1 MSERSAAEGLAPVR
15 VAVLGAVAVRT
26 ASGAF
31 VEPAGHRA
39 KALLAALA
47 LAAPHPLS
55 ADRLID
61 DVWQDGSARGSR
73 AALQTQISR
82 IRSALGEDLIES
94 LPSGYRLAAATDDI
108 DLTLAENLL
117 LAARSH
123 LGEHHPAEA
132 AAVARSALSLWRGV
146 PGTDL
151 DTEELASALAER
163 SDHVLDGLESVLAT
177 SALALGQALDAEEL
191 ARRLCLRS
199 PYDDSAHLLLM
210 RALDAQG
217 RSTEAVSVYA
227 TFRERVQDAFGTSPA
242 LELQSLNLDLLA
254 RDSSHPSRPAGDA
267 GGGAEPARGTGVAV
281 GVDGERRRS
290 AAGAQTYPAVASP
303 TPTVIETRQPAPA
316 STVVPSSSGGPLS
329 PASPRRAAVARG
341 IRAAP
346 NALIGR
352 DDALREIEELLGSSR
367 VTTVLGPG
375 GLGKTRVVHEIAARA
390 LTSYDAVIVVE
401 LASVRSADDVVFAIA
416 SALGIREVASSTRI
430 GDRMVRDDL
439 RGRIVARLGDAP
451 TLLVLDNCEHV
462 IDAAAEWSASLTAEL
477 AGLTILTTS
486 RTPLAI
492 SSERVFALPPLGRTA
507 PTAAAPS
514 PEDDAAVRLFL
525 DRATA
530 ARPDAALPL
539 DAVARLCARLD
550 GLPLAIEL
558 AAARIR
564 SLSIDEIE
572 RRLSNRFAL
581 LAGGDRSAPERH
593 RTLLAV
599 IEWSWNLLDTAEQ
612 RALSRLSEFADGFAA
627 EAAEVVIGCA
637 VDDVPDLLDGLVA
650 QSLVMMRETE
660 SGVRYRMLETVR
672 EFGQLQLDRAGTR
685 GEVREAVF
693 DWADRFARH
702 LHRRTDGVE
711 QVATFTTIAVEE
723 DNLIDVLRRAID
735 AERADI
741 VVSVFA
747 LLGYY
752 WSLRSAHSEVLAFS
766 KPVFESI
773 REYEPD
779 PESVDLVV
787 AVLVIISMTTILS
800 DMRFAVR
807 PRSRLRR
814 IVSSRDVT
822 DPRLAAMA
830 ALVLNAGHEGRTIE
844 QVEAAIA
851 SEDRGTAMLGSIIGS
866 VAAENEGRRD
876 DAVALA
882 RSAARMA
889 DALGDTWGGA
899 MAGQMLGA
907 LHSQSAEP
915 EEALRWARKA
925 RIGLSKLGATEDIRQ
940 IEWTIATNDIAV
952 GAYDE
957 ALELFERLIESP
969 GRADGIDIASIGL
982 AGRAEVLRAR
992 GHLEEAREQHL
1003 QALATF
1009 DPPRT
1014 RSSPWFRIMLS
1025 SVLSALVIDGTGT
1038 LEERRLLARRLRSRT
1053 LASLRSPIP
1062 YVDRPVLGASVI
1074 GLAVW
1079 VEDTAAVDTRI
1090 GLDLLAYAEVMGAR
1104 QDPPALHLR
1113 PLFERFERR
1122 FDVDEITAA
1131 RAAAAAVPHEERPER
1146 VAALLRAPGPWSWG
1160 WDGRDPREG

>member
-1 MSERSAAEGLAPVR
+1 MR

-47 LAAPHPLS
+47 LAAPHPVS

-61 DVWQDGSARGSR
+61 DVWQHEPPRGSR

-82 IRSALGEDLIES
+82 IRAALGDDLIES
-94 LPSGYRLAAATDDI
+94 LPSGYRLAATADEL

-123 LGEHHPAEA
+123 VGEHRPAEA
-132 AAVARSALSLWRGV
+132 AAVARSAISLWRGD
-146 PGTDL
+146 PGADL
-151 DTEELASALAER
+151 DTDELSSALAER
-163 SDHVLDGLESVLAT
+163 SGHVLDGLESVLAT
-177 SALALGQALDAEEL
+177 AALAVGQALDAEEL
-191 ARRLCLRS
+191 ARRLCQRS
-199 PYDDSAHLLLM
+199 PYDDNAHLLLM

-217 RSTEAVSVYA
+217 RSTEAVGVYA

-242 LELQSLNLDLLA
+242 LELQALNLDLLA
-254 RDSSHPSRPAGDA
+254 RDGASPRHPVNATA
-267 GGGAEPARGTGVAV
+267 TAEHPVPDITEPDTVAAA
-281 GVDGERRRS
+281 S
-290 AAGAQTYPAVASP
+290 AAPTSGEAPNETPAASAARRP
-303 TPTVIETRQPAPA
+303 VDE
-316 STVVPSSSGGPLS
+316 PSS
-329 PASPRRAAVARG
+329 PAAPRRAAVARG

-352 DDALREIEELLGSSR
+352 DDALREIEGLLATSR

-375 GLGKTRVVHEIAARA
+375 GLGKTRVVHEIASRA
-390 LTSYDAVIVVE
+390 LTRYDAVIVVE
-401 LASVRSADDVVFAIA
+401 LASVRNADDVVFAIA
-416 SALGIREVASSTRI
+416 SALGIREVASSKRI

-477 AGLTILTTS
+477 GGLTVLTTS

-492 SSERVFALPPLGRTA
+492 SAERVFALAPLGRATA
-507 PTAAAPS
+507 GGGSPS
-514 PEDDAAVRLFL
+514 PEDAAVRLFV

-530 ARPDAALPL
+530 ARPDASLPL
-539 DAVARLCARLD
+539 DTVARLCDRLD

-564 SLSIDEIE
+564 SMSIDEIE

-612 RALSRLSEFADGFAA
+612 RALSRLSEFADGFGA
-627 EAAEVVIGCA
+627 EAAEAVVGCA

-650 QSLVMMRETE
+650 QSLVMMRETD

-685 GEVREAVF
+685 DEVRDAVF

-702 LHRRTDGVE
+702 LHPRTDGVE
-711 QVATFTTIAVEE
+711 QVATFTAIAVEE
-723 DNLIDVLRRAID
+723 DNLVDVLRRAID

-752 WSLRSAHSEVLAFS
+752 WSLRSAHSEVFAFG

-773 REYEPD
+773 RDYEPG
-779 PESVDLVV
+779 PESVDLIV
-787 AVLVIISMTTILS
+787 AVLVIISMTTILT

-807 PRSRLRR
+807 PRSRLRK
-814 IVSSRDVT
+814 IVSSRDVSGS
-822 DPRLAAMA
+822 RLGAMA
-830 ALVLNAGHEGRTIE
+830 ALVLNAGHESRTIE

-851 SEDRGTAMLGSIIGS
+851 SDDQGTAMLGSIIGS

-882 RSAARMA
+882 RGAARIA
-889 DALGDTWGGA
+889 DSLGDTWGGA

-925 RIGLSKLGATEDIRQ
+925 RIGLAKLGATEDIRQ

-969 GRADGIDIASIGL
+969 GQADGIDVASIGL

-992 GHLEEAREQHL
+992 GRLEEAREQHL
-1003 QALATF
+1003 QALASF

-1038 LEERRLLARRLRSRT
+1038 LEERRLLARRLRSRA

-1079 VEDTAAVDTRI
+1079 VEDTAAVDPRI
-1090 GLDLLAYAEVMGAR
+1090 GLDLLAFAEVMGAR

-1113 PLFERFERR
+1113 PLFERFTRR
-1122 FDVDEITAA
+1122 FGADEVTAA
-1131 RAAAAAVPHEERPER
+1131 RTAAAAVPNEERPER

-1160 WDGRDPREG
+1160 WVATA